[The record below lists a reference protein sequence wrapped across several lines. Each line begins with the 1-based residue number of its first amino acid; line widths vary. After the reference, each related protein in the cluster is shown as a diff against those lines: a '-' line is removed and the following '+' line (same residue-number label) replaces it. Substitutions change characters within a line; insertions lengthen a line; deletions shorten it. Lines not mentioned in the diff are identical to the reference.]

1 MSRVLEDARP
11 TAGPRAKMGG
21 LTLGSLWVFV
31 AVFLPVVASLQAQLS
46 TVDLAYHIRAGG
58 ETLDTGSIPRSD
70 TFTFTGFGREW
81 LNQQW
86 GAQVLLAQVY
96 RWGGWE
102 GLAVA
107 RAVLV
112 ACIFGFAFLAARAA
126 GAGRRLAAWFTVASF
141 LLTLG
146 GLALRPQLFAMA
158 LFAATVWLVTARH
171 PHPGRLWAI
180 PPSVALWSNLHG
192 SFFLPPV
199 LLGLAWLEDRRSH
212 SGMARRLG
220 WFTALSLLATLLN
233 PWGVRVWEYVWQLST
248 NDVVTGVIQEWQP
261 TTLRE
266 IPGVLFFVSVVGV
279 MAILARR
286 GRAVPWP
293 ALLTLAVFFFIGL
306 FAIRGVFWW
315 GIVAPPV
322 VARLLAETHPGV
334 GGPLDDKLGVPL
346 LNRAIAALLVALSL
360 LFLPW
365 WRGRIPLSPS
375 TPLLDEA
382 PLGIT
387 RFLARTLRPGDRI
400 FNAQIWGSWFEFA
413 LPQNPVFADSRIEV
427 LPESVWS
434 QYSDV
439 SRAKQGWQEL
449 LDRWHVAAVVAHPEQ
464 QRGLIPIIRT
474 DPRWHLV
481 YKDREG
487 YVFARVAIRA

>member
-1 MSRVLEDARP
+1 MSRVLEDAP
-11 TAGPRAKMGG
+11 AAVGPRARAGG
-21 LTLGSLWVFV
+21 LTLSSLWVFV

-58 ETLDTGSIPRSD
+58 QMLDTRSILRTD

-86 GAQVLLAQVY
+86 GAQVLLAQMY

-112 ACIFGFAFLAARAA
+112 GCIFWFAFLAARAA
-126 GAGRRLAAWFTVASF
+126 GAGRRHAAWFTVATF

-158 LFAATVWLVTARH
+158 LFAATVWLVTDRH
-171 PHPGRLWAI
+171 RHRGRLWAI
-180 PPSVALWSNLHG
+180 PSMVLPWANLHG
-192 SFFLPPV
+192 SFFLPSL
-199 LLGLAWLEDRRSH
+199 LLGLAWLEDRRSDAV
-212 SGMARRLG
+212 MARKLVWLG
-220 WFTALSLLATLLN
+220 AVSLLATLAN
-233 PWGVRVWEYVWQLST
+233 PWGPRVWEYVWRLST

-266 IPGVLFFVSVVGV
+266 VPGVLFFLSVVAV
-279 MAILARR
+279 MAILARK
-286 GRAVPWP
+286 ASPAPWP
-293 ALLTLAVFFFIGL
+293 SLLTLTVFFFIGL

-315 GIVAPPV
+315 AIVTPPV
-322 VARLLAETHPGV
+322 VARLLADTPPRKRTGF
-334 GGPLDDKLGVPL
+334 DDRLGVPP
-346 LNRAIAALLVALSL
+346 LNRAIAALLVVLFL

-387 RFLARTLRPGDRI
+387 RFLARTLHSGDRI
-400 FNAQIWGSWFEFA
+400 FNAQIWGSWLEFA

-434 QYSDV
+434 QYSDI
-439 SRAKQGWQEL
+439 SRAKDGWQEL
-449 LDRWHVAAVVAHPEQ
+449 LDRWRVVAVVAHREQ
-464 QRGLIPIIRT
+464 QRALIPVIRT
-474 DPRWHLV
+474 DPRWHLA
-481 YKDREG
+481 YKDRDG
-487 YVFARVAIRA
+487 YVFTRVRAGA